1 MRLFIYFIIIVL
13 TAGCFRTKRSAFDP
27 SAPGGTLNALITVLN
42 SSSNYEQEPVLRF
55 SSSYTFL
62 VGISET
68 VSPTVQ
74 NVKSCSISPS
84 LPAGLS
90 LDTADCKISG
100 TPTTAA
106 STANYTVTAKNI
118 SKTATAVLAITVEKR
133 YAIFVTNSSTQG
145 SFTDSVCSS
154 DLNKPSTG
162 TFKAMIVSTTRRACS
177 TANCSG
183 GVSENLDWVFK
194 ANTMYYRTDRST
206 LVLETN
212 SNGIFTS
219 MNTAFGLNS
228 ESVWT
233 GLNSNFTTSAN
244 TCSNWTNNTGGFQG
258 TYGIPTPSLPSAYN
272 FGSQICSIFTNVVC
286 VEQ

>member
-1 MRLFIYFIIIVL
+1 MTVN
-13 TAGCFRTKRSAFDP
+13 CFKVRRSSFDP
-27 SAPGGTLNALITVLN
+27 STSAGLMQALIMASA
-42 SSSNYEQEPVLRF
+42 SSSDYEAEPLLRF
-55 SSSYTFL
+55 STSYIFI
-62 VGISET
+62 VGISNNASPS
-68 VSPTVQ
+68 VS
-74 NVKSCSISPS
+74 NIKSCSVSPS
-84 LPAGLS
+84 LPAGIT
-90 LDTADCKISG
+90 LDTANCNISG

-118 SKTATAVLAITVEKR
+118 SKTATAVLSITVEKR

-162 TFKAMIVSTTRRACS
+162 TFKAMIVSTARRACS